1 MPKRRLCVTGQN
13 NVARMARVCPVRLF
27 LEATGA
33 CTFLRFQAKPHSL
46 GTGGELDARNGD
58 EEFFGVTVDHI
69 QLPRCMPRMAE
80 GLSAAYSSNGHKTH
94 LGRFPERVI
103 ILSIHVGE
111 KASRCVAC
119 NNSRWPRLRKK
130 SSQRRVQFF
139 VHHFQKPGSGHA
151 KMVEAGKASPKNSDS
166 GLRMSSCW
174 ISWSAEQPG
183 STTCER

>member
-1 MPKRRLCVTGQN
+1 MTCSWPVRTFVLCRVLSSRNAKRRLCVTGQN

-94 LGRFPERVI
+94 LG
-103 ILSIHVGE
+103 
-111 KASRCVAC
+111 
-119 NNSRWPRLRKK
+119 
-130 SSQRRVQFF
+130 
-139 VHHFQKPGSGHA
+139 
-151 KMVEAGKASPKNSDS
+151 AGSPKGSSFCQSMLVKRQAGAWHATIHGGQGCARNLRSDECNSLCTTS
-166 GLRMSSCW
+166 RSLALVTQTWLRQARQAPKTL
-174 ISWSAEQPG
+174 IVG
-183 STTCER
+183 